1 MILAWLII
9 IPFAGG
15 IFAWALA
22 RGTFGDRGRKDLVSR
37 WISLLALALD
47 LFLVVRLWVIYGSG
61 PGAGAIA
68 LPYGKWFFQELFL
81 PWIPQAGIS
90 IHLAM
95 DGLSLLLVTLT
106 LFLGI
111 VAVAASWREIRERT
125 GFFHF
130 TLLWTLAGII
140 GVFQALDLF
149 LFYFFWEMML
159 VPMYFLIAIWGHERR
174 LYASVKFFIFTQLSG
189 LFMLLSILG
198 LFFIHGRQTGVYTFD
213 YTGLL
218 GTQLSPATAFWLM
231 LGFFI
236 AFAVKLP
243 AVPVHSWL
251 PDAHTEAP
259 TAGSIILA
267 GLLLKTG
274 AYGLLRFA
282 VPLFPGASAAFAP
295 VAMALGVIS
304 ILYGAFLAYGQTDL
318 KRLVADTSISHMGF
332 VLLGIYAWNGIAL
345 QGTVMQML
353 CHGISTGMLFVLA
366 GAIQERIHTR
376 DMRSMGRFW
385 EKAPVMGGVGMVFAL
400 ASLGL
405 PGLGNFIGEFLVLL
419 GAFRASPVAA
429 VVASLGLIFSTV
441 YALWMVQQVFHGEP
455 REERGSLPLPDFYP
469 REAFISAAMIILI
482 VWLGLYPQPVINA
495 ARPALENIQKAG
507 QEAGQKVRLFAPG
520 FNNADIPAGGADIP
534 VGPMGRGEAQKN
546 GRR

>member
-1 MILAWLII
+1 MTLVWLII
-9 IPFAGG
+9 TPFAGG
-15 IFAWALA
+15 VLAWALSKG
-22 RGTFGDRGRKDLVSR
+22 RGFLGGLASR
-37 WISLLALALD
+37 WISLTALAID
-47 LFLVVRLWVIYGSG
+47 LLLVVRLWIIYYSG
-61 PGAGAIA
+61 LGTGEFSLPGVS
-68 LPYGKWFFQELFL
+68 LPYGKWFQEFSA

-95 DGLSLLLVTLT
+95 DGLSLLLVSLT
-106 LFLGI
+106 VVLGI
-111 VAVAASWREIRERT
+111 VAAAASWSEIKDRP
-125 GFFHF
+125 GFFYF
-130 TLLWTLAGII
+130 NLLWTLSGIM
-140 GVFQALDLF
+140 GVFLALDLF

-159 VPMYFLIAIWGHERR
+159 VPMYFLIAIWGHEKR

-198 LFFIHGRQTGVYTFD
+198 LFFIHGGQTGIYTFD
-213 YTGLL
+213 YLNLL
-218 GTQLSPATAFWLM
+218 GTTLTPASAFWLM
-231 LGFFI
+231 LGFFV

-259 TAGSIILA
+259 TAGSVILA

-282 VPLFPGASAAFAP
+282 VPLFPGASMSFAP
-295 VAMALGVIS
+295 FAMALGVIS
-304 ILYGAFLAYGQTDL
+304 ILYGAFLAFGQTDL

-376 DMRSMGRFW
+376 DMRRMGRFW
-385 EKAPVMGGVGMVFAL
+385 ENVPVMGGVGMLFAL

-419 GAFRASPVAA
+419 GAFRASPVLAA
-429 VVASLGLIFSTV
+429 IASLGLVVSTV

-455 REERGSLPLPDFYP
+455 REKWTLPDLNL
-469 REAFISAAMIILI
+469 REKGIAAAMIVLI

-495 ARPALENIQKAG
+495 ARPALENL
-507 QEAGQKVRLFAPG
+507 QKVRAAVLKQIQAESG
-520 FNNADIPAGGADIP
+520 TGNA
-534 VGPMGRGEAQKN
+534 N
-546 GRR
+546 GHR

>member
-9 IPFAGG
+9 TPFAGG
-15 IFAWALA
+15 VLAWTLA
-22 RGTFGDRGRKDLVSR
+22 RGRGLLGGLASR
-37 WISLLALALD
+37 WVSMIALAID
-47 LFLVVRLWVIYGSG
+47 LLLVVRLWANYYGALGTGAFSLSG
-61 PGAGAIA
+61 IS
-68 LPYGKWFFQELFL
+68 LPYGKWLKELAV

-106 LFLGI
+106 VVLGM
-111 VAVAASWREIRERT
+111 VSVAASWSEIKDRV

-130 TLLWTLAGII
+130 NLLWTLSGIL
-140 GVFQALDLF
+140 GVFLALDLF

-159 VPMYFLIAIWGHERR
+159 VPMYFLIAVWGHERR
-174 LYASVKFFIFTQLSG
+174 LYASVKFFIFTQVSG

-198 LFFIHGRQTGVYTFD
+198 LFFVHGAQTGVYTFD
-213 YTGLL
+213 YLGLL
-218 GTQLSPATAFWLM
+218 GTRLAPDTAFWLM

-259 TAGSIILA
+259 TAGSVILA

-282 VPLFPGASAAFAP
+282 VPLFPQASVSFAP
-295 VAMALGVIS
+295 AAMALGVIS
-304 ILYGAFLAYGQTDL
+304 ILYGAVLAYGQTDF

-366 GAIQERIHTR
+366 GSIQERIHTR
-376 DMRSMGRFW
+376 DMRRMGRFW
-385 EKAPVMGGVGMVFAL
+385 EKVPVMGGVGMLFAL

-405 PGLGNFIGEFLVLL
+405 PGLGNFVGEFLVLL
-419 GAFRASPVAA
+419 GAFRASPVMA
-429 VVASLGLIFSTV
+429 VIASLGLVVSTV
-441 YALWMVQQVFHGEP
+441 YALWMVQQVFHGQP
-455 REERGSLPLPDFYP
+455 REEHALLPDLYP
-469 REAFISAAMIILI
+469 REKGIAAAMIILI

-495 ARPALENIQKAG
+495 ARPALENL
-507 QEAGQKVRLFAPG
+507 QKVRAAVLRQTQAEG
-520 FNNADIPAGGADIP
+520 NNPEREGS
-534 VGPMGRGEAQKN
+534 N
-546 GRR
+546 GLR